1 MKVYRDLAY
10 VKKRKRAAILTS
22 LAGVVLLGSSYFM
35 VFTANQAD
43 WRTVVAYVPL
53 LAGIIMFHLGM
64 QQVGKWNRA
73 QRNDVI
79 LDTLLKELGERYTL
93 IHFAKV
99 GTRTVEHALVT
110 PGGVLTIAAR
120 ELPGGVAHRDGRW
133 RKINQGFSRFFGMGG
148 AFLGNPSADAANDV
162 KAVEAVLTEGHIDAD
177 VDAVIAFI
185 NPRVTIDVEEPD
197 FPVTNGEGLA
207 PYITSLA
214 TQREPSGKAALQPA
228 ERQRLV
234 EVLTAEGTFEAPQ
247 SAPTR
252 RPVKRRA
259 A

>member
-22 LAGVVLLGSSYFM
+22 LGGVILLGSSYFL
-35 VFTANQAD
+35 VFTAGQAD
-43 WRTVVAYVPL
+43 LRTVVAYVPL

-79 LDTLLKELGERYTL
+79 LDKLLESLGERYTL
-93 IHFAKV
+93 IHYPKV
-99 GTRTVEHALVT
+99 GDRTVEHALVH
-110 PGGVLTIAAR
+110 PGGVLTITAR
-120 ELPGGVAHRDGRW
+120 ELPGGVSHRDGRW
-133 RKINQGFSRFFGMGG
+133 RKTNQGFSRFFGMGG

-162 KAVEAVLTEGHIDAD
+162 KAVSAKLAENQMETD
-177 VDAVIAFI
+177 VDAVVAFV
-185 NPRVTIDVEEPD
+185 NPRVTIDVEEPEY
-197 FPVTNGEGLA
+197 PVTNGEGLA
-207 PYITSLA
+207 PYVGSLSTQA
-214 TQREPSGKAALQPA
+214 TLQPV

-234 EVLTAEGTFEAPQ
+234 ELLTAEGTFETPQ
-247 SAPTR
+247 AAPTR